1 MTGLLEALIGE
12 LEAFDLAALLDDPLA
27 LAEATDARAGIVRA
41 LQAFDFSAVDAEER
55 AGLRP
60 RLAQVIE
67 RDREVLLLV
76 QQARD
81 EAARGLSQLTSGR
94 AGVRGYGA
102 QHDYGGVVTK
112 RVG

>member
-1 MTGLLEALIGE
+1 MMQILEVLISELEAL
-12 LEAFDLAALLDDPLA
+12 DLAALLEDPVA
-27 LAEATDARAGIVRA
+27 LAEATDVRAGIVQA
-41 LQAFDFSAVDAEER
+41 LQGVDLSVVTPEER

-60 RLAQVIE
+60 RLEQVIE
-67 RDREVLLLV
+67 RDRELLLLV
-76 QQARD
+76 HQARD
-81 EAARGLSQLTSGR
+81 EAARALSQLASGR